1 MSDQLVTMGHPGS
14 DQNQTQLQN
23 NAQIQTLLDQSN
35 NLDDKIDE
43 LLERFQ
49 EQGKTLPRDFLDH

>member
-1 MSDQLVTMGHPGS
+1 MGHPGS
-14 DQNQTQLQN
+14 DQNQTQLQTN
-23 NAQIQTLLDQSN
+23 EIQTLLDQTN

-43 LLERFQ
+43 LLESFQ